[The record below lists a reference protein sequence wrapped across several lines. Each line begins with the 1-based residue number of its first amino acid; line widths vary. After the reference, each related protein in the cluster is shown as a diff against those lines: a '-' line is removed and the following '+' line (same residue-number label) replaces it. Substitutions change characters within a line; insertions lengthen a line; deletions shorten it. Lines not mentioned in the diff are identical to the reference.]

1 MAKAVAIRLVL
12 CIPRS
17 APNDI
22 LLFSTEFA
30 CFLKEYLHKFINL
43 LRTLA
48 PHVSIMKPIYTRDSL
63 FFSSQHHLQLNSV
76 HDWNMGARHPSC
88 WERSSKMS
96 NHQPYP
102 ENLLLD
108 ISRYHGNIPMVSQT
122 IVQPPYPNIRPHG
135 PSRAARH
142 ATRHGFVEGWSSEKS
157 GGLPEPQAVSARHH
171 FFCGA
176 FAFFFSHCISIVNFD
191 IIHTI
196 TTQFL

>member
-1 MAKAVAIRLVL
+1 MSLCLHDVCPCSRRSLRGFCAGSLWGQSFCTVPRKNAPHTKKMAKAVAIRLVL

-88 WERSSKMS
+88 WE
-96 NHQPYP
+96 
-102 ENLLLD
+102 NLQNVKPPT
-108 ISRYHGNIPMVSQT
+108 ISWEF
-122 IVQPPYPNIRPHG
+122 
-135 PSRAARH
+135 AARY
-142 ATRHGFVEGWSSEKS
+142 
-157 GGLPEPQAVSARHH
+157 
-171 FFCGA
+171 
-176 FAFFFSHCISIVNFD
+176 I
-191 IIHTI
+191 
-196 TTQFL
+196 